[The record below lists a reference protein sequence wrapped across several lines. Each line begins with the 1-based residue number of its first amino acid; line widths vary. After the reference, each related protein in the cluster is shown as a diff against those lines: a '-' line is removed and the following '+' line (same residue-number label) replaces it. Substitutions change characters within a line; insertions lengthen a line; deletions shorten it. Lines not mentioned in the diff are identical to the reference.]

1 METNRDAGRKPAPLK
16 TARVRHPR
24 FLPPARN
31 LPQIETLETRMKILY
46 TTARF
51 PYPPLR
57 GDQVVPYFRI
67 QHLARKH
74 EITLLSFVEGPQEM
88 EYVRHLKPYCV
99 EVHTVPLARWRSYA
113 SMSAGALSSL
123 PLQVRYYSSSEYRRK
138 LREILAKC
146 KFDVIHTVLSR
157 PANHTIGIEGTVKV
171 CEMIDAVSL
180 TMKRRADAAHWPA
193 QWIWRREEERMRHF
207 EQRICK
213 SFDGVVVASEV
224 DRQELNAPNVTVVP
238 VGADVSPQPRPS
250 PNGHKVVIFTGNFA
264 YQPNQDAAIYLINEI
279 WPQLRQLVP
288 QARLR
293 IVGNSPGAKLLRV
306 ARQFPEVEVTGFV
319 PDLRQHLLAAD
330 VAVAPVRSG
339 GAGLHCKVLEAM
351 ACGTPVV
358 VSPMVTGIQ
367 GLPGEDFLV
376 AADVSGYVQAIRSV
390 LENPQL
396 ATALSEKG
404 RRLVVENYS
413 WEKTT
418 QRLEL
423 LYEELLYRRLQ
434 STNHAH
440 RN

>member
-1 METNRDAGRKPAPLK
+1 
-16 TARVRHPR
+16 
-24 FLPPARN
+24 
-31 LPQIETLETRMKILY
+31 MKILY

-57 GDQVVPYFRI
+57 GDQLTPYFRI
-67 QHLARKH
+67 QHLARNH
-74 EITLLSFVEGPQEM
+74 EITLLSFVEGPEEL
-88 EYVRHLKPYCV
+88 EYVRHLKPFCV
-99 EVHTVPLARWRSYA
+99 EVHTVPLPRWRSYA
-113 SMSAGALSSL
+113 NMSRVAFSSL
-123 PLQVRYYSSSEYRRK
+123 PLQVLYYSSREYQKR
-138 LREILAKC
+138 LREILATR

-157 PANHTIGIEGTVKV
+157 PANHTIDIKGTVKV
-171 CEMIDAVSL
+171 CEMIDALSL
-180 TMKRRADAAHWPA
+180 TMKRRANAARWPVQSLLRMEA
-193 QWIWRREEERMRHF
+193 ERMRRF

-213 SFDGVVVASEV
+213 SFDGVVVVSEV

-238 VGADVSPQPRPS
+238 GGADVSPRTRSS

-264 YQPNQDAAIYLINEI
+264 YHPNQDAAIFLINEI
-279 WPQLRQLVP
+279 WPQLRQVLP
-288 QARLR
+288 EPRLR
-293 IVGNSPGAKLLRV
+293 IVGNSPGPSLLRA

-319 PDLRQHLLAAD
+319 PDLRQHLLEAD
-330 VAVAPVRSG
+330 VAVAPIRLG
-339 GAGLHCKVLEAM
+339 GGGIHNKALEAM
-351 ACGTPVV
+351 ACGTPLV
-358 VSPMVTGIQ
+358 VSSRVTGGIQ

-376 AADVSGYVQAIRSV
+376 AADVSEYVQAVRSV
-390 LENPQL
+390 LENPGL

-423 LYEELLYRRLQ
+423 LYEELLYRHSQ